1 MNFVIVL
8 FSALFCAR
16 LLTTQQYRFVSNHKV
31 FGFWHLASE

>member
-16 LLTTQQYRFVSNHKV
+16 LLTTQQYTYIRIKSQGIWF
-31 FGFWHLASE
+31 LASG